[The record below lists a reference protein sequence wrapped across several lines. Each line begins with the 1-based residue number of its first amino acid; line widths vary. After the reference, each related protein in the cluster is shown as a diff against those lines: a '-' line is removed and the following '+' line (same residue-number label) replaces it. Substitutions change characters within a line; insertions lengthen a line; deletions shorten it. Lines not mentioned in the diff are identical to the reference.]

1 MPDSPMFLNI
11 VRMMQASIDSGET
24 KPIDPDFASSSLMR
38 LTSGVLQVAFC
49 FSHGFDVGHP
59 AVQER
64 SVVGYFLGYKGQS
77 FVCERRMYA
86 RMQSMTAKYGDRAI
100 FFAGLPGPF
109 DIAGL

>member
-1 MPDSPMFLNI
+1 M
-11 VRMMQASIDSGET
+11 
-24 KPIDPDFASSSLMR
+24 
-38 LTSGVLQVAFC
+38 
-49 FSHGFDVGHP
+49 
-59 AVQER
+59 
-64 SVVGYFLGYKGQS
+64 VGYFLGYKGQS